1 MDELRKKKLRAALV
15 AIAYYLEEEEAEA
28 KNDNKTN
35 LWVRSGRE
43 TTMNNRYLVQMRNFR
58 R

>member
-1 MDELRKKKLRAALV
+1 MDEKRKKKIKA
-15 AIAYYLEEEEAEA
+15 AIAAVTYYLQQEETQQ
-28 KNDNKTN
+28 NKKPN
-35 LWVRSGRE
+35 YWLRSGRE